1 MCCHAWGPLDRQHI
15 PALCSS
21 TSLGYSS
28 MFSSPPHKFTS
39 HKVSKPLTHMWA
51 PPLPSLQHMYS
62 LPKKTHSTFL
72 RQNDTHLPRSQIPS
86 MFSGMESLQ
95 SASCDETRAP
105 QNRYKLFESGTTKVF
120 VSCLFADMLWRC
132 QQGDSVR
139 LWLVKSKYYAAEER
153 VRKWHIP
160 NSSIM
165 EALNDVRKSARGCW
179 GMVQPYLQQMNP
191 SGSDLATINPPPV
204 ACTQLWVKEVR
215 MQSTYGEHTLE
226 SFPMDSGSS
235 GWSAVNIAKH
245 NWIIIS

>member
-15 PALCSS
+15 PAPCSS

-120 VSCLFADMLWRC
+120 VPCLFADMLWRC
-132 QQGDSVR
+132 QVQILRCWRTCTKMAHSKQLYHGGIKRCQKKCPR
-139 LWLVKSKYYAAEER
+139 LLGYGSALSPTDEPFWLRPGNY
-153 VRKWHIP
+153 
-160 NSSIM
+160 
-165 EALNDVRKSARGCW
+165 
-179 GMVQPYLQQMNP
+179 QPAP
-191 SGSDLATINPPPV
+191 SGL
-204 ACTQLWVKEVR
+204 
-215 MQSTYGEHTLE
+215 HTALSE
-226 SFPMDSGSS
+226 R
-235 GWSAVNIAKH
+235 SADAKH
-245 NWIIIS
+245 VRRAHIRKLSNGLRKQRLKCS